1 MTTGS
6 FENWSGEI
14 ADIGAIYPF
23 EGTETLM
30 WIVGL
35 VLWVAWHYMQLLAEN
50 KQLAEQEAFLT
61 DEVLRKRV
69 EKEEIGNV

>member
-35 VLWVAWHYMQLLAEN
+35 VLWVAWHYIQLVAEN
-50 KQLAEQEAFLT
+50 KQLAEQEIFLT

>member
-1 MTTGS
+1 MSTGS

-14 ADIGAIYPF
+14 SVIGVIYPF

-35 VLWVAWHYMQLLAEN
+35 VLWVAWHYIQLVAEN

>member
-35 VLWVAWHYMQLLAEN
+35 VLWVAWHYIQLVAEN
-50 KQLAEQEAFLT
+50 KQLAEQEVFLT

>member
-35 VLWVAWHYMQLLAEN
+35 VLWVAWHYVQLVAEN
-50 KQLAEQEAFLT
+50 KQLAEQEVFLT

>member
-35 VLWVAWHYMQLLAEN
+35 VLWVAWHYVQLVAEN

>member
-35 VLWVAWHYMQLLAEN
+35 VLWVAWHYIQLVAEN

>member
-35 VLWVAWHYMQLLAEN
+35 VLWVAWHYMQLIAEN